1 MILIYDIVCSVN
13 DFLRTPLDPPRPVAP
28 SPWPRSAAW
37 RRHGTALTLST
48 SILLVILVSASTGP
62 LSTSLPETAKIIAGH
77 LVPGMAW
84 MNDGSISVS
93 QDQAVW
99 NFRLPRTLL
108 AGIAGASLALAGAL
122 LQTNV
127 RNPLA
132 EPYILGVSAGAGV
145 GAVLAIVAGST
156 AVAGLGLN
164 AAAFVGAA
172 GATALVYLLARQG
185 GIIAPSRLILAG
197 VALGSLLAAITN
209 FLTITTEAQNVY
221 SVLFFLL
228 GSVSAAS
235 YPQLILPGLALA
247 GVGLYAMLRSR
258 ALNAMLA
265 GDEAAIA
272 LGVNVTAMRRTL
284 LLATA
289 LLTATTVA
297 VCGGIGFVGLVV
309 PHAVRMIVGSDHRR
323 MLPLVILGGGLF
335 LMLTDLLART
345 IAQPAE
351 IPLGILTAAVGAP
364 FFLWLMRTSGARAAG
379 VEQ

>member
-1 MILIYDIVCSVN
+1 MN
-13 DFLRTPLDPPRPVAP
+13 DSPITTLDPPRRAAP
-28 SPWPRSAAW
+28 SPQPPPHRPSAW
-37 RRHGTALTLST
+37 RRHGATALLCAGIVLA
-48 SILLVILVSASTGP
+48 ILLSAGTGP
-62 LSTSLPETAKIIAGH
+62 LATTPAEAAKIITGH
-77 LVPGMAW
+77 LLPGMEW
-84 MNDGSISVS
+84 MSDGSITVS

-156 AVAGLGLN
+156 AMAGIGLN
-164 AAAFVGAA
+164 AAAFLGAA
-172 GATALVYLLARQG
+172 GATVLVYLLARQG
-185 GIIAPSRLILAG
+185 GTIAPSRLILAG

-235 YPQLILPGLALA
+235 YAQLVLPGIALA
-247 GVGLYAMLRSR
+247 VVGTYAMARSR

-265 GDEAAIA
+265 GDETAIA
-272 LGVNVTAMRRTL
+272 LGVNVTSMRRTL

-323 MLPLVILGGGLF
+323 MLPPVIAGGALF

-345 IAQPAE
+345 VAQPAE

-379 VEQ
+379 VGQ

>member
-1 MILIYDIVCSVN
+1 MTNVN
-13 DFLRTPLDPPRPVAP
+13 ASPITTLDPPRPAPP
-28 SPWPRSAAW
+28 SPRSPLPRPAAW
-37 RRHGTALTLST
+37 RRHGTTALLSVG
-48 SILLVILVSASTGP
+48 IVLVILISAGSGP
-62 LSTSLPETAKIIAGH
+62 LATSLAEAAKIITGH
-77 LVPGMAW
+77 LLPGMAW
-84 MNDGSISVS
+84 MSDGTISVS

-108 AGIAGASLALAGAL
+108 AGVAGASLALAGAL

-156 AVAGLGLN
+156 AMAGIGLN
-164 AAAFVGAA
+164 AAAFLGAA
-172 GATALVYLLARQG
+172 GATVLVYLLAKQG

-235 YPQLILPGLALA
+235 YGQLVLPGLALA
-247 GVGLYAMLRSR
+247 VVGVYAMARSR

-265 GDEAAIA
+265 GDETAIA
-272 LGVNVTAMRRTL
+272 LGVNVTSMRRTL

-323 MLPLVILGGGLF
+323 MLPLVILGGALF
-335 LMLTDLLART
+335 LMLTDLLARSV
-345 IAQPAE
+345 AQPAE

-364 FFLWLMRTSGARAAG
+364 FFLWLMRTSGARGAG
-379 VEQ
+379 VGA

>member
-1 MILIYDIVCSVN
+1 MNASP
-13 DFLRTPLDPPRPVAP
+13 RTIPTLPRPVVAP
-28 SPWPRSAAW
+28 APARRATLW
-37 RRHGTALTLST
+37 RRCGATALLSAGIVVV
-48 SILLVILVSASTGP
+48 ILLSASTGP
-62 LSTSLPETAKIIAGH
+62 LTTSLSDAAKIISGH
-77 LVPGMAW
+77 FLPGMVW
-84 MNDGSISVS
+84 MQDGTISVS

-145 GAVLAIVAGST
+145 GAVLAIVSGST

-172 GATALVYLLARQG
+172 GATVLVYLLARQG
-185 GIIAPSRLILAG
+185 GVIAPSRLILAG

-235 YPQLILPGLALA
+235 YPQLILPGIALA

-265 GDEAAIA
+265 GDETAIA
-272 LGVNVTAMRRTL
+272 LGVNVTSMRRTL

-323 MLPLVILGGGLF
+323 MLPLVILGGALF
-335 LMLTDLLART
+335 LMITDLLART
-345 IAQPAE
+345 VAQPAE

-364 FFLWLMRTSGARAAG
+364 FFLWLMRSSGARAAG
-379 VEQ
+379 VDR

>member
-1 MILIYDIVCSVN
+1 MN
-13 DFLRTPLDPPRPVAP
+13 DTLRATLDPPRPMAP
-28 SPWPRSAAW
+28 SPPTRNTVW
-37 RRHGTALTLST
+37 RRYGTAAIMFAGIVVV
-48 SILLVILVSASTGP
+48 ILLSASTGP
-62 LSTSLPETAKIIAGH
+62 LATSLPEAAKIITGH
-77 LVPGMAW
+77 LVPGMVW
-84 MNDGSISVS
+84 MHDGTISVS

-99 NFRLPRTLL
+99 SFRLPRTLL

-156 AVAGLGLN
+156 AVSGLSLN

-172 GATALVYLLARQG
+172 GATVLVYLLAQQG
-185 GIIAPSRLILAG
+185 GMISPSRLILAG

-235 YPQLILPGLALA
+235 YPQLVLPGLALA

-265 GDEAAIA
+265 GDETAIA

-309 PHAVRMIVGSDHRR
+309 PHAVRMMVGSDHRR
-323 MLPLVILGGGLF
+323 MLPLVILGGALF

-345 IAQPAE
+345 VAQPAE

-364 FFLWLMRTSGARAAG
+364 CFLWLMRTSGARAAG
-379 VEQ
+379 VDR